1 MSHFTQVA
9 TKLSNKEIL
18 LCALKELGLATEEK
32 ANIKGFRG
40 QETYADIAVRMKTGY
55 DVGFV
60 LNNDG
65 TYSFIADWFG
75 VEGYTQT
82 EFVNSVRR
90 QYALATVKEQVARQG
105 FNLVTEQKNAD
116 GSIKVVVRR
125 WV

>member
-9 TKLSNKEIL
+9 TKLSKKEIML
-18 LCALKELGLATEEK
+18 RAIKEQGFDVEEK

-40 QETYADIAVRMKTGY
+40 QETYADIAVRLKKGY
-55 DVGFV
+55 DVGFL

-65 TYSFIADWFG
+65 TYSFVADWFG
-75 VEGYTQT
+75 VEGYTQD
-82 EFVNSVRR
+82 EFVNNVRR
-90 QYALATVKEQVARQG
+90 QYALATVKEQVAQQG
-105 FNLVTEQKNAD
+105 FNLVAEQKNAD